1 MRPSDR
7 RSAIAPVAATL
18 AALLLAT
25 VAISPVDGARKPRP
39 TPTPTPAPTVT
50 PSPTPAPPG
59 GDPNATTIAWS
70 GLAWTIKRSSGAVG
84 PGPNVFTASNVWVDA
99 NGYLH
104 LRISKDAKGRWTCA
118 EIVGPN
124 LGYGT
129 YSFELG
135 SRVDTLDPNAVLGLF
150 TWSDLPDYAY
160 REIDIEFARWGW
172 AGDPTN
178 AQYVVQPW
186 DAADHLRR
194 YTTPA
199 TVPQT
204 HRFAWREG
212 RVDFSSDAAG
222 SPIAAYTYAGTDVP
236 VPGGDVRPRLNLW
249 LYGGTA
255 PATGSTVEV
264 VIRSFTW
271 TP

>member
-1 MRPSDR
+1 MRPTDR
-7 RSAIAPVAATL
+7 RSALPPLAATL

-39 TPTPTPAPTVT
+39 TPTPTPAPTAT
-50 PSPTPAPPG
+50 PTPPG
-59 GDPNATTIAWS
+59 GDPTATSITWS
-70 GLAWTIKRSSGAVG
+70 GLTWTIKRSTSAVG
-84 PGPNVFTASNVWVDA
+84 PGPNIFSAANVWVDA

-104 LRISKDAKGRWTCA
+104 LRISKDAKGRWTSA

-124 LGYGT
+124 FGYGT
-129 YSFELG
+129 YAFELG
-135 SRVDTLDPNAVLGLF
+135 SRVDALDPNAVLGLF

-178 AQYVVQPW
+178 GQYVVQPW
-186 DAADHLRR
+186 DAANHLERF
-194 YTTPA
+194 TTPP

-212 RVDFSSDAAG
+212 RIDWSSDASG
-222 SPIAAYTYAGTDVP
+222 SPIASYAYAGADVP

-249 LYGGTA
+249 LYGGKA
-255 PATGSTVEV
+255 PATGQSVEV